1 MKEICTLINVSN
13 NFIIRLLTTLD
24 SDIRR
29 DIFIG
34 VTGLMIAIIIF
45 IAEIISNKDYDLEK
59 RVILNKT
66 KIISN
71 MKFCIIVFFLFLIAS
86 LVESPYKIPKE
97 ASGFNC
103 PFLYIINQISL
114 NIMILIFCIEHLKCL
129 KSLLN

>member
-71 MKFCIIVFFLFLIAS
+71 M
-86 LVESPYKIPKE
+86 
-97 ASGFNC
+97 
-103 PFLYIINQISL
+103 
-114 NIMILIFCIEHLKCL
+114 
-129 KSLLN
+129 

>member
-71 MKFCIIVFFLFLIAS
+71 MKFCIIVFFYFL
-86 LVESPYKIPKE
+86 
-97 ASGFNC
+97 
-103 PFLYIINQISL
+103 
-114 NIMILIFCIEHLKCL
+114 
-129 KSLLN
+129 LLR